1 MMADSKLI
9 VTPAPHLRGNID
21 TPGLMRD
28 VVIAL
33 LPACVAGLY
42 FFGVPALISL
52 VSGVV
57 GCVGAEFVFEKLSKK
72 SVTVGDWSA
81 VVTGLL
87 IAMVL
92 PPHVP
97 AWIVVLSGVFA
108 IGIVK
113 LLFGGL
119 GYNVF
124 NPALAGRAF
133 ATAAWSA
140 LATTG
145 YVWPASI

>member
-1 MMADSKLI
+1 MADSKLI
-9 VTPAPHLRGNID
+9 VTPAPHIRGNID
-21 TPGLMRD
+21 TPSLMRD

-33 LPACVAGLY
+33 LPACLAGVY
-42 FFGVPALISL
+42 FFGGKALISL
-52 VSGVV
+52 VAGVA
-57 GCVGAEFVFEKLSKK
+57 GCVGAEFVFERMSKK
-72 SVTVGDWSA
+72 PVTIGDWSA

-140 LATTG
+140 LAATG
-145 YVWPASI
+145 YIWPASAQ